1 MCVSGGNICNF
12 SENFAYILND
22 WSLKKTL
29 CSSISHAA
37 IREKRYRRPYYSSWI
52 HFKLIPICVKKHCFT
67 LRFTSRRCLVRAT
80 NKFVKTSSNNNLRSL
95 LTRYIWEKVFK
106 NGPNKICGRQPLKY
120 WKGYDLLKQAIYFEY
135 FVPYFVQGL
144 SMLAETWNLVQ
155 WYCTMGAFEKV
166 HQLVYRFP

>member
-1 MCVSGGNICNF
+1 MQNVPKKYHFLPPNTHTYVCVSGGNICSF
-12 SENFAYILND
+12 SENFAYIQID

-29 CSSISHAA
+29 CFSISHAA

-67 LRFTSRRCLVRAT
+67 LRFTSRRYLVRTT
-80 NKFVKTSSNNNLRSL
+80 NKFVKTSSNKNLRWL

-120 WKGYDLLKQAIYFEY
+120 FK
-135 FVPYFVQGL
+135 
-144 SMLAETWNLVQ
+144 
-155 WYCTMGAFEKV
+155 WYGRSAQTIPLQIF
-166 HQLVYRFP
+166 